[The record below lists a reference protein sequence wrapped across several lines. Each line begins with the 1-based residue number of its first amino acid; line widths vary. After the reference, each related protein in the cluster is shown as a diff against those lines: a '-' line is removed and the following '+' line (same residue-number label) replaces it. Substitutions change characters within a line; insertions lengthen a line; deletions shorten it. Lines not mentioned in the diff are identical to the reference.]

1 MRFAR
6 AGSGTARAV
15 LAVRRRQGRGVPR
28 SRQTT
33 QTNRRPHNGKRTR
46 LCQRNEDRLFRI
58 PRDDEPHRP
67 HPHREERGQ
76 KIPAQPDYRIFAG
89 DIETEIGGGWIVRA
103 KSSGREYIS
112 LTLADPQIGPRN
124 IYANLAP
131 VKGKKGRYV
140 LLWNAKE

>member
-1 MRFAR
+1 MPVQGQAAPSLR
-6 AGSGTARAV
+6 SGVDMDEASLEV
-15 LAVRRRQGRGVPR
+15 GRKRKRTGD
-28 SRQTT
+28 
-33 QTNRRPHNGKRTR
+33 HNGKRTR

-67 HPHREERGQ
+67 NPNREERGQ
-76 KIPAQPDYRIFAG
+76 ESPDQPDYRVFAG
-89 DIETEIGGGWIVRA
+89 DIETEIGGGWVVQA

-112 LTLADPQIGPRN
+112 VTLADPQIGPRK

-131 VKGKKGRYV
+131 VKGKKGRFV